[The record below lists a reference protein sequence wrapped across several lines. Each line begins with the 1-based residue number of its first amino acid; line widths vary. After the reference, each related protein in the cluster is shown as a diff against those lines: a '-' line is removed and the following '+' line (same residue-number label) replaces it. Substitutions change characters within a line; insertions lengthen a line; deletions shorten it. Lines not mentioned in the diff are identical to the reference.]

1 MIGTC
6 TLSLV
11 TGALCTATPSTDV
24 AEAASGRAAATVA
37 ATELAVVK
45 VTSILTSIL
54 TLAADTVM
62 TTSLLLTPA
71 KVANLLARLC
81 CTVASMSETSPATE
95 SETTV
100 WYVG

>member
-24 AEAASGRAAATVA
+24 EEAASGRAAATVA

-45 VTSILTSIL
+45 VTSIL

>member
-45 VTSILTSIL
+45 VTSIL